1 MKLRDEL
8 FISKFWLNYLGVHH
22 EELGLVKI
30 SLSSVINKT
39 DNLTERVDTLEEKV
53 DEINVTLKS
62 SNW

>member
-8 FISKFWLNYLGVHH
+8 FISKFLLNYLGARH

-30 SLSSVINKT
+30 SLASVINKT
-39 DNLTERVDTLEEKV
+39 DNLTEQVDTLEEKV

-62 SNW
+62 SN